1 MCITKIRKPKQQ
13 TYPIQLQTVDQY
25 QKINLKTIP
34 TSPKQALPPPHTTV
48 YPNTAAAATTNTT
61 TNDHDA
67 EKQGR

>member
-34 TSPKQALPPPHTTV
+34 MSIHSNLKAIREIVIDMVL
-48 YPNTAAAATTNTT
+48 
-61 TNDHDA
+61 
-67 EKQGR
+67 ESL